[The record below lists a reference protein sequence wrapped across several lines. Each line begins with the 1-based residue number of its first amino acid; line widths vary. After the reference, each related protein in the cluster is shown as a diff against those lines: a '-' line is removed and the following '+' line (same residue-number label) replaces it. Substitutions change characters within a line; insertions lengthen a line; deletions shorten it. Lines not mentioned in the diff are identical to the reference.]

1 MPIKNKGQ
9 VEVHSEKNEGKIIE
23 TTNFDYNYSVSMNI
37 SVASR
42 KQLITDR
49 LDKTIE
55 PNHQTIDLL
64 NETIRNHSKNNEDL
78 SRH

>member
-1 MPIKNKGQ
+1 
-9 VEVHSEKNEGKIIE
+9 
-23 TTNFDYNYSVSMNI
+23 MNI

-64 NETIRNHSKNNEDL
+64 NETIRNHSKKNEDI
-78 SRH
+78 SRHQSSLFVPI